1 MGIVDLPKL
10 HDYWSSDGITQ
21 IPWFRGIM
29 TYDRFFQIP
38 SNLRLSDNTQND
50 YDKLAKLGSMT
61 KIFNQLFS
69 LRYHPKREVSIDE

>member
-1 MGIVDLPKL
+1 MGIADLPKL
-10 HDYWSSDGITQ
+10 HDYWSNDGITQ

-50 YDKLAKLGSMT
+50 
-61 KIFNQLFS
+61 
-69 LRYHPKREVSIDE
+69 